1 MTIAEN
7 QRQSPAIDWLQLE
20 PVLHLDPL
28 GADRFAANT
37 LSPNMSGAIFGGQYI
52 ANVVGAAMLTAGD
65 HAPHMMQAFFL
76 RAGDLSAPLQLSV
89 QRVRDGRRFSH
100 RRVEVQQNGRLLMTA
115 DVSLYQ
121 GSGHNTHQRPPPVVP
136 APEQLEDLYELI
148 ARHGTLITPATVERM
163 LRKKAVQVRPV
174 DAEAAILRRPDRA
187 PLALWLK
194 PSQVLPDER
203 YFQYTALS
211 YLSDYWL
218 GNIANALHTDSI
230 FKPDARV
237 LSLNHS
243 LWFHA
248 TPTLNDW
255 LLYSLDSPASGKGLG
270 LGRGAFYDRSG
281 RMLVSAMQEALLP
294 A

>member
-1 MTIAEN
+1 MFKICQGAVRPVPVLSAAMTIAEN
-7 QRQSPAIDWLQLE
+7 KRRSPAIDWLQLE

-121 GSGHNTHQRPPPVVP
+121 GSGHNTHQIFMSSSPGTVRSSRRRRSN
-136 APEQLEDLYELI
+136 ACS
-148 ARHGTLITPATVERM
+148 ARKRC
-163 LRKKAVQVRPV
+163 R
-174 DAEAAILRRPDRA
+174 
-187 PLALWLK
+187 
-194 PSQVLPDER
+194 S
-203 YFQYTALS
+203 
-211 YLSDYWL
+211 
-218 GNIANALHTDSI
+218 
-230 FKPDARV
+230 
-237 LSLNHS
+237 
-243 LWFHA
+243 
-248 TPTLNDW
+248 
-255 LLYSLDSPASGKGLG
+255 
-270 LGRGAFYDRSG
+270 DRSMPRRRFCAARTG
-281 RMLVSAMQEALLP
+281 LRWRSG
-294 A
+294 